1 MESKVSLNFRYKYDL
16 EDLSH
21 PSTGGNIVKSRID
34 EGDKRYNFLLEVD
47 NEKVASILGLGY
59 ETDDGKSKVR
69 DIVGAV
75 TSSIWRQASWTTT
88 NI

>member
-16 EDLSH
+16 EDLNY
-21 PSTGGNIVKSRID
+21 PSTGGNIVKSKID
-34 EGDKRYNFLLEVD
+34 EDDKGYNFLLEVD
-47 NEKVASILGLGY
+47 NKKVASILGLDY
-59 ETDDGKSKVR
+59 DTDDGKSKVR